1 MSKTSETPPDLNT
14 DQQTTHFGFETVNVD
29 EKAGM
34 VRNVFDNVAQQYDIM
49 NDAMSGGMHRLW
61 KNSLIDSL
69 KPFAGMS
76 HLDVAGGTGDI
87 AFRVL
92 DAIRSNNP
100 EADLLEKTT
109 INVSDINESMLTVG
123 RDRAIDRGD
132 MNCFDFTVGNA
143 ETLPFGDMTQDA
155 YTIAFGI
162 RNVTRIPMALS
173 EAYRVLK
180 PGGRLLVLE
189 FSEVALPLMKEVYEK
204 YSFNVVP
211 ILGEMI
217 ANDRESYQY
226 LVESIRKFPNQ
237 ETFAGMI
244 SDAGFSRVS
253 YRNMTGGVV
262 ALHSAWRL

>member
-1 MSKTSETPPDLNT
+1 MSKTNKTTPEASST
-14 DQQTTHFGFETVNVD
+14 GEKTHFGYETVNVD
-29 EKAGM
+29 EKAGK
-34 VRNVFDNVAQQYDIM
+34 VRNVFDNVATQYDIM

-61 KNSLIDSL
+61 KNSLVDSL

-92 DAIRSNNP
+92 DAIRVQTP
-100 EADLLEKTT
+100 DAEKLDATT
-109 INVSDINESMLTVG
+109 ITISDINESMLSVG

-132 MNCFDFTVGNA
+132 MGCFDFAVANA
-143 ETLPFGDMTQDA
+143 EALPFDDMSQDA

-162 RNVTRIPMALS
+162 RNVTRVPLALR

-189 FSEVALPLMKEVYEK
+189 FSEVALPLMKEIYEQF
-204 YSFNVVP
+204 SFNVVP
-211 ILGEMI
+211 LLGEVI

-226 LVESIRKFPNQ
+226 LVESIRKFPAQ
-237 ETFAGMI
+237 DAFAAMI
-244 SDAGFSRVS
+244 EDAGFSRVS

-262 ALHSAWRL
+262 ALHSGWRV